1 MRPKH
6 PINPAAESAR
16 RLSGDRKRIAF
27 DGPYDPQLGYVGGY
41 CLGRLPTADEQANM
55 MEPEEDET

>member
-1 MRPKH
+1 MRQKH
-6 PINPAAESAR
+6 HALPAKEGAR

-41 CLGRLPTADEQANM
+41 CLGRLPTADEQANTM
-55 MEPEEDET
+55 TPDEDD